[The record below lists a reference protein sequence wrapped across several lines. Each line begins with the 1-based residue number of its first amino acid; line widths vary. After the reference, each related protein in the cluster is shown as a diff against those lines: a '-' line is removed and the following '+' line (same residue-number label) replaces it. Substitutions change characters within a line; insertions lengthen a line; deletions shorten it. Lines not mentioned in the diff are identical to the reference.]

1 MLELEALSKSFGGL
15 HAVRDV
21 SFEAVAGGVTS
32 IIGPNGAGKSTL
44 FNLISGAI
52 RPDWGRVRL
61 AGKDITGLPTNRI
74 ARMGLARSFQITNLF
89 ARLSV
94 RENVRLALQ
103 AREARS
109 SYLVSLGR
117 LGNLDARAD
126 ALLEEF
132 GLRAYA
138 TEPARTLSHGD
149 QRRLEIAVCMGSN
162 PRVLLLDEPTQG
174 MSPGETAA
182 TDELVKRFAG
192 RVTIVLIEH
201 DIDLVMGISD
211 KIVVLHQGAKLA
223 EGTPAEVRADR
234 AVQDAYLGEQNE
246 PA

>member
-52 RPDWGRVRL
+52 RPDWGRVWL
-61 AGKDITGLPTNRI
+61 GGKEITGLPTNRI

-94 RENVRLALQ
+94 CENVRLALQ

-109 SYLVSLGR
+109 GYLVSLGR
-117 LGNLDARAD
+117 LGRMDARAN

-132 GLRAYA
+132 DLRAYA
-138 TEPARTLSHGD
+138 AEPACTLSHGD
-149 QRRLEIAVCMGSN
+149 QRRLEIAVCMGSD

-182 TDELVKRFAG
+182 TDELIKRLAG
-192 RVTIVLIEH
+192 RVTIVLVEH

-223 EGTPAEVRADR
+223 EGTPAEVRTNR
-234 AVQDAYLGEQNE
+234 AVQDAYLGVQNE

>member
-1 MLELEALSKSFGGL
+1 MLELETLNKSFGGL

-52 RPDWGRVRL
+52 QPDWGRVRL
-61 AGKDITGLPTNRI
+61 GGKDITGLPTNRI

-103 AREARS
+103 ARETRS
-109 SYLVSLGR
+109 GYLVSLGR
-117 LGNLDARAD
+117 LGALDARAD

-132 GLRAYA
+132 GLRAYSA
-138 TEPARTLSHGD
+138 EPARTLSHGD
-149 QRRLEIAVCMGSN
+149 QRRLEIAVCMGSD

-182 TDELVKRFAG
+182 TDELVKRLAG

>member
-15 HAVRDV
+15 RAVHEV
-21 SFEAVAGGVTS
+21 SFAAVAGGVTS
-32 IIGPNGAGKSTL
+32 VIGPNGAGKSTL
-44 FNLISGAI
+44 FNLISGAL
-52 RPDWGRVRL
+52 RPDRGRVRL
-61 AGKDITGLPTNRI
+61 GGVEITGLPTNRI

-103 AREARS
+103 ALEARS
-109 SYLVSLGR
+109 GYLVSLGR
-117 LGNLDARAD
+117 LARLNARAD
-126 ALLEEF
+126 ALLDEF
-132 GLRAYA
+132 GLLAYA
-138 TEPARTLSHGD
+138 TEPALTLSHGD
-149 QRRLEIAVCMGSN
+149 QRRLEIAVCMGST

-174 MSPGETAA
+174 MSPSETAA
-182 TDELVKRFAG
+182 TDELVKRLAG
-192 RVTIVLIEH
+192 RVTVVLVEH

-234 AVQDAYLGEQNE
+234 AVQDAYLGVQDE